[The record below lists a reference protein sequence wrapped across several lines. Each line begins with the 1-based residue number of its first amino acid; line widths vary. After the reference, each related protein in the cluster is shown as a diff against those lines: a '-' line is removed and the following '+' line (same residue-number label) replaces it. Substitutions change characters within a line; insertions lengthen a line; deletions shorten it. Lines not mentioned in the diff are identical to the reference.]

1 MSFDDIILKCIL
13 QVRKECK
20 FFAALMMFSKII
32 PAKVIDT
39 AATDGKDIF
48 VNEDFIQSLNSSQQN
63 ALLLHEVLH
72 VALLHIVRLGNRDQ
86 YTWNIAA
93 DIVVNDLIK
102 RNTSFDLPTGAI
114 LEPQYQDMSV
124 EEIYEKLLDPVKQ
137 KEIQAF
143 NLMQDLM
150 PEKSNG
156 LKDYEKDK
164 ISSYWQEKI
173 EVIKRDI
180 SENQNDSDNNA
191 QGCIPLGMEREII
204 CILDPEIDWKIA
216 LWKYVSKTPS
226 DFDDLDRRFVYRGL
240 YLEGLLTDS
249 LSVSVCIDTSGSVSS
264 KLLEQFTAE
273 LMGIIRCYPHV
284 KVDLYYAD
292 ADLYGPVELINTTK
306 IPQPQ
311 GFGGT
316 SFKPF
321 FHSLE
326 KNNNFLNSSPK
337 LSVYLTDGYGD
348 FPEQEPHDPILWV
361 VPRDGLKSSEFPYGE
376 VIRISTEN

>member
-361 VPRDGLKSSEFPYGE
+361 VPRDGLQSSEFPYGE

>member
-156 LKDYEKDK
+156 RKDYEKDK

-361 VPRDGLKSSEFPYGE
+361 VPRDGLQSSEFPYGE

>member
-306 IPQPQ
+306 IPQPR

-348 FPEQEPHDPILWV
+348 FPEQEPHGPILWV

>member
-306 IPQPQ
+306 IPQPR

-361 VPRDGLKSSEFPYGE
+361 VPRDGLQSSEFPYGE

>member
-124 EEIYEKLLDPVKQ
+124 EEIYEKLLDPMKQ

-180 SENQNDSDNNA
+180 SENQNDSNNNV

-249 LSVSVCIDTSGSVSS
+249 LSVSVCIDTSGSISS

-273 LMGIIRCYPHV
+273 LIGIIRCYPHV